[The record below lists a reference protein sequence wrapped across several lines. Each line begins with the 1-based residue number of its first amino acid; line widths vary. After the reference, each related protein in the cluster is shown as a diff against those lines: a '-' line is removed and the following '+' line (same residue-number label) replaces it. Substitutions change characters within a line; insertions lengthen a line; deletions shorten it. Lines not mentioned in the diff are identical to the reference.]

1 MSILQSHDS
10 SNTSYF
16 FNHRTY
22 APKTKESDGYS
33 VVITIYPCAEGNR
46 LIQVSAYFHLSLS
59 KKVYIKCERSCRDA
73 TESLCL
79 PKTNTKMPTRKRMMR
94 QMSQIMTNSEIH
106 LHHCLCESTGF
117 KIGRSSHQRC
127 SITKM
132 FLNISQN

>member
-33 VVITIYPCAEGNR
+33 VVITIQPCAEGNR

-59 KKVYIKCERSCRDA
+59 KKVYIK
-73 TESLCL
+73 L
-79 PKTNTKMPTRKRMMR
+79 RKKLSRCNGKLVLAKSKHENAS
-94 QMSQIMTNSEIH
+94 QKKNDEMSQIMTNSEIY

-117 KIGRSSHQRC
+117 KIGRSSHQKC
-127 SITKM
+127 SIRKM
-132 FLNISQN
+132 FLNILQN